1 MLFTSLSIRR
11 PFIRRPRT
19 HSFANAKLRQR
30 TSVAITAALLAT
42 AAAQAQEMLPGATV
56 ESVLAI
62 ARERNPEYAAMR
74 SEAQAAEERVYPAG
88 ALPDPKFRNEF
99 RDITR
104 MESQNATLLPSRV
117 GSNRYLLMQ
126 DVPWFGKRD
135 LKREVARFDAQAAT
149 GRANGTWVELATK
162 IKSVFAQLY
171 YVQRN
176 ERLAQEILDLMVR
189 LEKVAQARYS
199 GGLAAQ
205 QDVIRA
211 QVEQTNLRNELV
223 GLENER
229 RQLQARMNG
238 LLSRPAGAPL
248 SEPHVLRPLPT
259 PANLDYARLEP
270 LARARNPQLF
280 TEESRIQSAQKS
292 RELAYKNRYPDFTF
306 GFSPIQ
312 YQNSI
317 REWEVMVELNIPLQQ
332 KTRRS
337 QEREAEAMLSAAL
350 ARRDATSNQV
360 LADLAE
366 NLSGLDAARR
376 TEALISGSLLPQAE
390 LTFQSA
396 LASYQNGKVDFA
408 TLLDAQR
415 QIWQAKQTQ
424 LKVQADAQMRLADI
438 EKLVGEDL

>member
-1 MLFTSLSIRR
+1 MRLS
-11 PFIRRPRT
+11 
-19 HSFANAKLRQR
+19 S
-30 TSVAITAALLAT
+30 AITRSGPGFGPCMSAIVNRTACAALCALALAAP
-42 AAAQAQEMLPGATV
+42 AAAQEKPPAPGATL
-56 ESVLAI
+56 ESLLRF
-62 ARERNPEYAAMR
+62 ARERNPEYAAMQQ
-74 SEAQAAEERVYPAG
+74 EAAAAEERVYPAG

-104 MESQNATLLPSRV
+104 MESQNATLLPARV

-135 LKREVARFDAQAAT
+135 LRREVARYDAQAAQ
-149 GRANGTWVELATK
+149 GRAMGTWVELASK
-162 IKSVFAQLY
+162 IQSAFAQLY
-171 YVQRN
+171 YAHRN
-176 ERLAQEILDLMVR
+176 ERLTQEILDLTVR
-189 LEKVAQARYS
+189 LEKVAQVRYA

-223 GLENER
+223 AIENER

-238 LLSRPAGAPL
+238 LLSRPAAAAL
-248 SEPHVLRPLPT
+248 AEPAALRPVPP
-259 PANLDYARLEP
+259 PARLDYAALE
-270 LARARNPQLF
+270 ARVRERNPQLF
-280 TEESRIQSAQKS
+280 ADEARIRAAEKS
-292 RELAYKNRYPDFTF
+292 RQLAYRNRYPDFTL

-337 QEREAEAMLSAAL
+337 QEREAEAMLAAAL
-350 ARRDATSNQV
+350 ARREATSNQV
-360 LADLAE
+360 LAALSE
-366 NLSGLDAARR
+366 NLSGLEAARR
-376 TEALISGSLLPQAE
+376 TEALMADSLLPQAE

-396 LASYQNGKVDFA
+396 LAGYQNGKVDFA

-415 QIWQAKQTQ
+415 QIRQARQNRLKAQTE
-424 LKVQADAQMRLADI
+424 ARMRLAEI